1 MSTSTTGRRTAAP
14 GRRGI
19 DGTVLLAIGLPLIT
33 LLAALLVRP
42 GEVDPAG
49 SAPEETPLDR
59 ATVICPSG
67 DGDVVVANDTEV
79 SGEVVVRQGRR
90 EATARLAARRPSELE
105 SGDAPVVVAAQGALA
120 PGLLAGRS
128 ASPLVAPDCRA
139 PAFDEWFTGVGA
151 GAKHSSVLE
160 LVNPDAGAAV
170 VDVLAY
176 GARGLIDAPVLR
188 GRAVPGRSVVRIDLA
203 QRLPRRDD
211 LALHVRTTRGRVSAS
226 VLDTYDELG
235 AGPSASD
242 YLPSQPEPATR
253 NLLLGLP
260 EGTGRRS
267 LLLANPAETETRAS
281 IKVVTEKST
290 FVAVG
295 SKEIV
300 VPPQSVARVS
310 ISPLLRGRNAR
321 DALGLL
327 VESSAPVTAT
337 ARLFIGGDLTHLAAP
352 QLLTETSLVVPR
364 GTKRLVLAGVTRAAV
379 VRVVARGPGG
389 DVVAEERVEM
399 TPGRGGVL
407 ELPAGAALI
416 TVSTNG
422 PEVAGVVL
430 ATGDGAA
437 VLRLRPVIRSG
448 LIADVRPG
456 LPYVSSG
463 PG

>member
-1 MSTSTTGRRTAAP
+1 M
-14 GRRGI
+14 
-19 DGTVLLAIGLPLIT
+19 DVTVRLAIGLPLLA

-42 GEVDPAG
+42 GDVDQSG

-79 SGEVVVRQGRR
+79 SGEVVVRQGRK
-90 EATARLAARRPSELE
+90 EATAPLAPLRPTELE
-105 SGDAPVVVAAQGALA
+105 SGNAPVVVAADGDLA

-176 GARGLIDAPVLR
+176 GNRGLIDAPVLR

-235 AGPSASD
+235 TGPSATD
-242 YLPSQPEPATR
+242 YLPSQPEPATS

-290 FVAVG
+290 FAAVG

-337 ARLFIGGDLTHLAAP
+337 ARLFIGGDLTHLAGP
-352 QLLTETSLVVPR
+352 QPLTETSLVVPR
-364 GTKRLVLAGVTRAAV
+364 GAKRLVLAGATSAAV
-379 VRVVARGPGG
+379 VRVVSRGPGG
-389 DVVAEERVEM
+389 EVVAEDRVEM
-399 TPGRGGVL
+399 APGRGGVRD
-407 ELPAGAALI
+407 LPAGAVLV

-430 ATGDGAA
+430 ATGDGDA
-437 VLRLRPVIRSG
+437 VLRMRPVIRSG
-448 LIADVRPG
+448 LVADVRPG